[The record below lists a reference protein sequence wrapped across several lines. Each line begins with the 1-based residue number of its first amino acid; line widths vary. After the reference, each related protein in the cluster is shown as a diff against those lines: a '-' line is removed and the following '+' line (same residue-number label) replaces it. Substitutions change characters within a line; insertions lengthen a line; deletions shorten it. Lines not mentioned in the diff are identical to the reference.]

1 MHRSSQRHPERAAE
15 LRHHLWNN
23 GNSIGE
29 VSLFY
34 QFTDLCVVQQMLSG
48 VNSES
53 GVSAGST
60 VIVSVGVGRECDD
73 QDVSRSLF
81 RRDNQEVPPQV
92 NEIIRLWARRSGVTR
107 RYKSFIDLKTSSVY
121 NDKEQVDVLERMIG
135 YLRTTDKDSMV
146 SFVYVLCTALTP

>member
-1 MHRSSQRHPERAAE
+1 
-15 LRHHLWNN
+15 
-23 GNSIGE
+23 
-29 VSLFY
+29 
-34 QFTDLCVVQQMLSG
+34 MLSG
-48 VNSES
+48 VNSET

-60 VIVSVGVGRECDD
+60 VIVSVGVVRGRDD

-135 YLRTTDKDSMV
+135 FLRTTDKDSMV